1 MRFLLDGCA
10 DSRTLRTALSEL
22 GHDVVSAREGFA
34 DASDEALLA
43 FARQEERV
51 LITEDKDFGELVFLR
66 GLPHPGIVR
75 LVEMTP
81 QERAVAMRMLIE
93 RHTDSIREGAI
104 IVVTEKRV
112 RIRSTPTARTSRE
125 IQRDESGS

>member
-1 MRFLLDGCA
+1 MWLA
-10 DSRTLRTALSEL
+10 ITWSKDSAGNGRCWASQTQGANRRSGASFP
-22 GHDVVSAREGFA
+22 H
-34 DASDEALLA
+34 ASDEALLA
-43 FARQEERV
+43 LASEENRI

-81 QERAVAMRMLIE
+81 QERADAMRTLIE
-93 RHTDSIREGAI
+93 RHADAMRDRAI

-112 RIRSTPTARTSRE
+112 RIRSAGTVAHDND
-125 IQRDESGS
+125 QGSLV